1 MFNLYS
7 NTTRILAAFFAAAL
21 LFLLA
26 LTFSLK
32 GLDDAVGDFRTL
44 QQHENVRMDALHA
57 MFGRGLL
64 GGFAVRNKIFDPT
77 LTESRPVVV
86 ETGKSFVALLAQV
99 RALTHPQDRAALATL
114 DDIANRWQIVQRT
127 RVRALEWVEQGQ
139 PDAAHQLLAAQEI
152 MEWKAIRKAL
162 DGLIADQQKAVEA
175 MGDQVLADAAGV
187 RMRSIV
193 VALVS
198 LIAGIALMSWVMR
211 GLSRAL
217 CNVVRSMREIAEGR
231 GDLTRRL
238 AATGRDETAELA
250 GAFNAFVEKIQRLM
264 QQVVGATAQLASAA
278 GQMTLASEASLKGV
292 ERQQQE
298 TDQVVTAITEMSAA
312 IQEVA
317 RSTGQT
323 AAMAQEADGAA
334 QDGRHTVEDA
344 INMVRATARE
354 VQSAADAI
362 AALERESESIGAVLD
377 VIQGI
382 SEQTNL
388 LALNAAIEAARAG
401 EQGRGFAVVAD
412 EVRTLAVRTREST
425 QEIKEMIER
434 LQAKA
439 RQSVSIMERGRSQ
452 AEATVTKSQA
462 TDAALNSIA
471 GRVSTISEM
480 TTQVA
485 SATEEQSAVAEDISK
500 NIHSIRL
507 IADDVFQSARQ
518 LAEASG
524 NLAQLAGELQS
535 IEDNFRV

>member
-7 NTTRILAAFFAAAL
+7 NTTRILAAFFAAAV